1 LFGPVA
7 LAELHARPATALV
20 DEFDTGLS
28 NTCLILIRNFSG
40 TVCRSLPCRSG
51 LLVFGVGPDLLSPP
65 HEKRAFSD
73 GKLMSLFITLLHMQT
88 AFN

>member
-7 LAELHARPATALV
+7 LAESNARAASVLV
-20 DEFDTGLS
+20 DELDTGLS

-51 LLVFGVGPDLLSPP
+51 LLVFGVGPDLISPP

-73 GKLMSLFITLLHMQT
+73 GKLMSLFITLLHMPT